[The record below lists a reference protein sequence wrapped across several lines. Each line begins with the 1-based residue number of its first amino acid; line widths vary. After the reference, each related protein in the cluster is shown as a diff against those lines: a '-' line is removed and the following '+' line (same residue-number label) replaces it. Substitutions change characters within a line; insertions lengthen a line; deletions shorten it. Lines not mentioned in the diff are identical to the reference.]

1 MDEGTEKDLE
11 LQEAI
16 FRSAR
21 DDFAIIEGR

>member
-1 MDEGTEKDLE
+1 MDEGAENDLE

-21 DDFAIIEGR
+21 DDFAVIEER